1 VNQDELEREQL
12 ESACVAISQVLRD
25 LLEEGKIDALEFL
38 SVVGHLPVKLAELN
52 PQKWTF

>member
-1 VNQDELEREQL
+1 MNSEELDREQL

-25 LLEEGKIDALEFL
+25 FLEEGKIDALEFL

>member
-1 VNQDELEREQL
+1 MNQNERDREQL

-38 SVVGHLPVKLAELN
+38 SAVGHLPVKLAELN
-52 PQKWTF
+52 PHKWTF

>member
-1 VNQDELEREQL
+1 MSQNERDREQL

-38 SVVGHLPVKLAELN
+38 SVIGHLLVKLAELN
-52 PQKWTF
+52 PHKWTL